1 MLPILNAL
9 DLKRLSMNKNI
20 PETLR
25 STASKLMRTRADQ
38 RR

>member
-1 MLPILNAL
+1 
-9 DLKRLSMNKNI
+9 MNKNI